1 MKLVLTSSFVLVSKL
16 SLMIRLIST
25 LEKPSVGWF
34 FHLCG
39 AAFGLLF
46 EEMFGEPPCGGHCN
60 AAAICGSLLQMVP
73 PVTNQCVFPVPAEKR
88 LFALPMCVYLEA
100 GSFLRL
106 LLISRKWHE

>member
-1 MKLVLTSSFVLVSKL
+1 M
-16 SLMIRLIST
+16 
-25 LEKPSVGWF
+25 EKPSVGWF

-39 AAFGLLF
+39 AAFCLLF
-46 EEMFGEPPCGGHCN
+46 EEMFGEPPCGGHCS

-106 LLISRKWHE
+106 LVISRKWHE